1 MKKCIIMQDKDKSTD
16 LFTSE
21 YFTPLQVHQIVE
33 VPASVVSGVVVV
45 FNLTSHR
52 CIGQKESSAIK

>member
-1 MKKCIIMQDKDKSTD
+1 MQDKDKSTD

-21 YFTPLQVHQIVE
+21 YFTPLQVHQIVK

-45 FNLTSHR
+45 FNLRSYR